1 MMKNNEM
8 NIINDLDK
16 ENDDLMRHL
25 GLLQQVSLGQETNIL
40 KDINKY
46 NDNNIFY
53 EFENQKTQNNNK
65 MNYNNI
71 NKVNNNNNIPPKKK
85 LNKKIMDMIKKKEE
99 VDKMKKMNNNIN
111 NINNNYYNNE
121 NNFEEENKVR
131 IFDNNCEILE
141 DNEKCVI
148 NFNSY
153 NRSQK
158 GNENNYINNDN
169 DNDNDSDSDDVKGKE
184 REKEKEKEKKSNDSS
199 DDEFNNISGINHKLI
214 EEALNVEKKF
224 TQNLNNYNLLEKK
237 NEENNNI
244 NINNNNKNNINDDD
258 SASEEYQHVINKNNK
273 NDNDNDKMLYFNSI
287 KKDNTDN
294 IKINNIDNDYMIKE
308 DNKLN
313 LAKDIISKYRLDD
326 DEDDDNKKEINNL
339 NNFNYNK
346 INNFEKIDNLNV
358 FNNNFDDREINE
370 KLEDIHK
377 INKIEEDN
385 QNHKIENEFNYED
398 DNKYMLN
405 LNQNKNYNFDDFKEL
420 QKDINESV
428 KQNNNKNKINII
440 NDDNIKSRVNI
451 INDIEPKNNSIN
463 SSINKENKNLFNTD
477 NNKDNFVCDLDI
489 FKKLQK
495 QMNKKSEVLQ
505 KTIDKYNHKPKNIE
519 IINNSNLIQSKIND
533 SKYDINSKENDI
545 NIKDYNKDIFDEN
558 IKEKINELN
567 ANESNTVTSIININN
582 KILIDKI
589 NNIKSKIDYNNNFNN
604 INNDV
609 NDKDN
614 YIKKE
619 IRSRTSSYEPLIFKI
634 PSLLLDDKIEEIEI
648 YIKLEMIYCKLKTI
662 TSKLDFISLLRQ
674 VLNNVLM
681 LKNSSFNVYMQLFN
695 FILSLQIYEL
705 NLSDCNPSL
714 PCEYLK
720 SLLDLL
726 VNNKDLTD
734 MIRIIIVLIKKYF
747 PINMSVILESKTI
760 VTLKVLNSYLK
771 QLNNVILSAYINIKS
786 IFIEV
791 NDFLFFSPPSLLS
804 DEFPLAELYMEI
816 YQEIRNTTD
825 NIIKSCRTKIMKNEL
840 MEAVVFIKSKIKNP
854 SMDYIKYLD
863 YAIYKIN

>member
-46 NDNNIFY
+46 NDNNNFY
-53 EFENQKTQNNNK
+53 EFGNQKTQNSNK
-65 MNYNNI
+65 MNNNI

-85 LNKKIMDMIKKKEE
+85 FNKKIMDMIKKMEE
-99 VDKMKKMNNNIN
+99 LDKMKKMNNNKN
-111 NINNNYYNNE
+111 NINDNYYNNE
-121 NNFEEENKVR
+121 KNIEEEKKVR

-158 GNENNYINNDN
+158 GSENIYNNNNNYI
-169 DNDNDSDSDDVKGKE
+169 DNDSDSDDVKG
-184 REKEKEKEKKSNDSS
+184 RDVEKEKEKKSNDSS

-237 NEENNNI
+237 NEENKNNI

-273 NDNDNDKMLYFNSI
+273 NDIDKMLNFNSI
-287 KKDNTDN
+287 KKDNSDN
-294 IKINNIDNDYMIKE
+294 ININNIDNDYMIKE

-326 DEDDDNKKEINNL
+326 DEDEDNKREINYINNI
-339 NNFNYNK
+339 NNFSNNK
-346 INNFEKIDNLNV
+346 NNNFEKINNLNV
-358 FNNNFDDREINE
+358 FKNNFDNRDIND

-385 QNHKIENEFNYED
+385 KNNKIENEFNYED
-398 DNKYMLN
+398 EDKYILN
-405 LNQNKNYNFDDFKEL
+405 LNQNKKYNFDDFKEL
-420 QKDINESV
+420 QKDIAESV

-451 INDIEPKNNSIN
+451 INDIEQKNNSIN
-463 SSINKENKNLFNTD
+463 ISINKENKNLFNND
-477 NNKDNFVCDLDI
+477 KNKDNFVCDLDI

-519 IINNSNLIQSKIND
+519 IINNSNLIQNKIDFSQNEF
-533 SKYDINSKENDI
+533 SSKENDI
-545 NIKDYNKDIFDEN
+545 NIKDYNKDKFDDI
-558 IKEKINELN
+558 IKEKINEMN
-567 ANESNTVTSIININN
+567 TNESNNVTSIININN

-747 PINMSVILESKTI
+747 PINMSVILESRTI

-825 NIIKSCRTKIMKNEL
+825 NIIKSCRTNIMKNEL

>member
-46 NDNNIFY
+46 NDNNNFY
-53 EFENQKTQNNNK
+53 EFGNQKTQNINK
-65 MNYNNI
+65 MNNNI

-85 LNKKIMDMIKKKEE
+85 FNKKIMDMIKKKEE
-99 VDKMKKMNNNIN
+99 LDKMKKMNNNIN
-111 NINNNYYNNE
+111 NINDNYYNNE
-121 NNFEEENKVR
+121 KNFEEEKKVR

-158 GNENNYINNDN
+158 GSENNYINNN
-169 DNDNDSDSDDVKGKE
+169 NYIDNDSDSDDVKG
-184 REKEKEKEKKSNDSS
+184 RDVEKEKEKKSNDSS

-237 NEENNNI
+237 NEENSNNI
-244 NINNNNKNNINDDD
+244 NFNNNNKNNINDDD

-273 NDNDNDKMLYFNSI
+273 NDIDKMLYFNSI
-287 KKDNTDN
+287 KKDNSDN
-294 IKINNIDNDYMIKE
+294 ININNIDNNYMIKE

-326 DEDDDNKKEINNL
+326 DENDDNKEEINDINNI
-339 NNFNYNK
+339 NNFSNNK
-346 INNFEKIDNLNV
+346 INNFEKINNLNV
-358 FNNNFDDREINE
+358 FKNNFDNRDIND

-385 QNHKIENEFNYED
+385 KNNKIENEFNYED
-398 DNKYMLN
+398 EDKYMLN
-405 LNQNKNYNFDDFKEL
+405 LNQNNKYNFDDFKEL
-420 QKDINESV
+420 QKDITESV
-428 KQNNNKNKINII
+428 KQNKNKINII

-451 INDIEPKNNSIN
+451 INDIEQKNNSIN
-463 SSINKENKNLFNTD
+463 ISINKENKNLFNND
-477 NNKDNFVCDLDI
+477 KNKDNFVCDLDI

-519 IINNSNLIQSKIND
+519 IINNSNLIQNKIDFSQNEFSSK
-533 SKYDINSKENDI
+533 KNDI
-545 NIKDYNKDIFDEN
+545 NIKDYNKDKFDD
-558 IKEKINELN
+558 ILKEKINEMNL
-567 ANESNTVTSIININN
+567 NESNNVTSIININN

-604 INNDV
+604 INNDA

-747 PINMSVILESKTI
+747 PIDMSVILESRTI

-825 NIIKSCRTKIMKNEL
+825 NIIKSCRTNIMKNEL

>member
-46 NDNNIFY
+46 NDNNNFY
-53 EFENQKTQNNNK
+53 EFGNQKTQNSNK
-65 MNYNNI
+65 MNNNI

-85 LNKKIMDMIKKKEE
+85 FNKKIMDMIKKKEE
-99 VDKMKKMNNNIN
+99 LDKMKKMNNNKN
-111 NINNNYYNNE
+111 NINDNYYNNE
-121 NNFEEENKVR
+121 KNIEEEKKVR

-158 GNENNYINNDN
+158 GSENIYNNNNNYI
-169 DNDNDSDSDDVKGKE
+169 DNDSDSDDVKG
-184 REKEKEKEKKSNDSS
+184 RDVEKEKEKKSNDSS

-237 NEENNNI
+237 NEENKNNI

-273 NDNDNDKMLYFNSI
+273 NDIDKMLNFNSI
-287 KKDNTDN
+287 KKDNSDN
-294 IKINNIDNDYMIKE
+294 ININNIDNDYMIKE

-326 DEDDDNKKEINNL
+326 DEDEDNKREINYINNI
-339 NNFNYNK
+339 NNFSNNK
-346 INNFEKIDNLNV
+346 NNNFEKINNLNV
-358 FNNNFDDREINE
+358 FKNNFDNRDIND

-385 QNHKIENEFNYED
+385 KNNKIENEFNYED
-398 DNKYMLN
+398 EDKYILN
-405 LNQNKNYNFDDFKEL
+405 LNQNKKYNFDDFKEL
-420 QKDINESV
+420 QKDIAESV

-451 INDIEPKNNSIN
+451 INDIEQKNNSIN
-463 SSINKENKNLFNTD
+463 ISINKENKNLFNND
-477 NNKDNFVCDLDI
+477 KNKDNFVCDLDI

-519 IINNSNLIQSKIND
+519 IINNSNLIQNKIDFSQNEF
-533 SKYDINSKENDI
+533 SSKENDI
-545 NIKDYNKDIFDEN
+545 NIKDYNKDKFDDI
-558 IKEKINELN
+558 IKEKINEMN
-567 ANESNTVTSIININN
+567 TNESNNVTSIININN

-747 PINMSVILESKTI
+747 PINMSVILESRTI

-825 NIIKSCRTKIMKNEL
+825 NIIKSCRTNIMKNEL

>member
-46 NDNNIFY
+46 NDNNNFY
-53 EFENQKTQNNNK
+53 EFGNQKTQNINK
-65 MNYNNI
+65 MNNNI

-85 LNKKIMDMIKKKEE
+85 FNKKIMDMIKKKEE
-99 VDKMKKMNNNIN
+99 LDKMKKMNNNIN
-111 NINNNYYNNE
+111 NINDNYYNNE
-121 NNFEEENKVR
+121 KNFEEEKKVR

-158 GNENNYINNDN
+158 GSENNYINNN
-169 DNDNDSDSDDVKGKE
+169 NYIDNDSDSDDVKG
-184 REKEKEKEKKSNDSS
+184 RDVEKEKEKKSNDSS

-237 NEENNNI
+237 NEENSNNI
-244 NINNNNKNNINDDD
+244 NFNNNNKNNINDDD

-273 NDNDNDKMLYFNSI
+273 NDIDKMLYFNSI
-287 KKDNTDN
+287 KKDNSDN
-294 IKINNIDNDYMIKE
+294 ININNIDNNYMIKE

-326 DEDDDNKKEINNL
+326 DENDDNKEEINNINNI
-339 NNFNYNK
+339 NNFSNNK
-346 INNFEKIDNLNV
+346 INNFEKINNLNV
-358 FNNNFDDREINE
+358 FKNNFDNRDIND

-385 QNHKIENEFNYED
+385 KNNKIENEFNYED
-398 DNKYMLN
+398 EDKYMLN
-405 LNQNKNYNFDDFKEL
+405 LNQNNKYNFDDFKEL
-420 QKDINESV
+420 QKDITESV
-428 KQNNNKNKINII
+428 KQNENKINVI

-451 INDIEPKNNSIN
+451 INDIEQKNNSIN
-463 SSINKENKNLFNTD
+463 ISINKENKNLFNND
-477 NNKDNFVCDLDI
+477 KNKDNFVCDLDI

-519 IINNSNLIQSKIND
+519 IINNSNLIQNKIDFSQNEFSSK
-533 SKYDINSKENDI
+533 KNDI
-545 NIKDYNKDIFDEN
+545 NIKDYNKDKFDD
-558 IKEKINELN
+558 ILKEKINEMNL
-567 ANESNTVTSIININN
+567 NESNNVTSIININN

-604 INNDV
+604 INNDA

-614 YIKKE
+614 YITKE

-747 PINMSVILESKTI
+747 PINMSVILESRTI

-825 NIIKSCRTKIMKNEL
+825 NIIKSCRTNIMKNEL

>member
-1 MMKNNEM
+1 M
-8 NIINDLDK
+8 
-16 ENDDLMRHL
+16 
-25 GLLQQVSLGQETNIL
+25 
-40 KDINKY
+40 
-46 NDNNIFY
+46 
-53 EFENQKTQNNNK
+53 
-65 MNYNNI
+65 
-71 NKVNNNNNIPPKKK
+71 
-85 LNKKIMDMIKKKEE
+85 
-99 VDKMKKMNNNIN
+99 
-111 NINNNYYNNE
+111 
-121 NNFEEENKVR
+121 
-131 IFDNNCEILE
+131 
-141 DNEKCVI
+141 
-148 NFNSY
+148 
-153 NRSQK
+153 
-158 GNENNYINNDN
+158 
-169 DNDNDSDSDDVKGKE
+169 
-184 REKEKEKEKKSNDSS
+184 
-199 DDEFNNISGINHKLI
+199 
-214 EEALNVEKKF
+214 
-224 TQNLNNYNLLEKK
+224 
-237 NEENNNI
+237 
-244 NINNNNKNNINDDD
+244 
-258 SASEEYQHVINKNNK
+258 
-273 NDNDNDKMLYFNSI
+273 
-287 KKDNTDN
+287 
-294 IKINNIDNDYMIKE
+294 
-308 DNKLN
+308 
-313 LAKDIISKYRLDD
+313 
-326 DEDDDNKKEINNL
+326 
-339 NNFNYNK
+339 
-346 INNFEKIDNLNV
+346 NV
-358 FNNNFDDREINE
+358 FKNNFDNRDIND

-385 QNHKIENEFNYED
+385 KNNKIENEFNYED
-398 DNKYMLN
+398 EDKYMLN
-405 LNQNKNYNFDDFKEL
+405 LNQNNKYNFDDFKEL
-420 QKDINESV
+420 QKDITESV
-428 KQNNNKNKINII
+428 KQNKNKINII

-451 INDIEPKNNSIN
+451 INDIEQKNNSIN
-463 SSINKENKNLFNTD
+463 ISINKENKNLFNND
-477 NNKDNFVCDLDI
+477 KNKDNFVCDLDI

-519 IINNSNLIQSKIND
+519 IINNSNLIQNKIDFSQNEFSSK
-533 SKYDINSKENDI
+533 KNDI
-545 NIKDYNKDIFDEN
+545 NIKDYNKDKFDD
-558 IKEKINELN
+558 ILKEKINEMNL
-567 ANESNTVTSIININN
+567 NESNNVTSIININN

-604 INNDV
+604 INNDA

-747 PINMSVILESKTI
+747 PINMSVILESRTI

-825 NIIKSCRTKIMKNEL
+825 NIIKSCRTNIMKNEL

>member
-46 NDNNIFY
+46 NDNNNFY
-53 EFENQKTQNNNK
+53 EIGNQKPQNSNK
-65 MNYNNI
+65 MNNNI
-71 NKVNNNNNIPPKKK
+71 NKVNNNNNIPPQKK

-99 VDKMKKMNNNIN
+99 LDKMKKMNNNKN
-111 NINNNYYNNE
+111 NINDNYYNNE
-121 NNFEEENKVR
+121 KNIEEEKKVR

-158 GNENNYINNDN
+158 GSESNYNNNNNYI
-169 DNDNDSDSDDVKGKE
+169 DNDSDSDDVKG
-184 REKEKEKEKKSNDSS
+184 REIEKEKEKKSNDSS

-237 NEENNNI
+237 NEENNNNK
-244 NINNNNKNNINDDD
+244 NINNNNKKNINDDD

-273 NDNDNDKMLYFNSI
+273 SDIDKMLYFNSI
-287 KKDNTDN
+287 KKDNSDN
-294 IKINNIDNDYMIKE
+294 ININNIDNDYMIKE

-313 LAKDIISKYRLDD
+313 LAKDIINKYRLDD
-326 DEDDDNKKEINNL
+326 DEDDDNKKEINNI
-339 NNFNYNK
+339 NNINMFNNNK
-346 INNFEKIDNLNV
+346 INNFEKINNLNV
-358 FNNNFDDREINE
+358 FKNNFDNRDIND
-370 KLEDIHK
+370 KLEEIHK

-385 QNHKIENEFNYED
+385 KNNKIENEFNYED
-398 DNKYMLN
+398 EDKYMLN
-405 LNQNKNYNFDDFKEL
+405 LNQNNKYNFDNFKEL

-428 KQNNNKNKINII
+428 KQNNKKNKINII

-451 INDIEPKNNSIN
+451 INDIEQKNNSIN
-463 SSINKENKNLFNTD
+463 ISINKENKNLFNND
-477 NNKDNFVCDLDI
+477 KNKDNFVCDLDI

-519 IINNSNLIQSKIND
+519 IINNSNLIQSKIDFSKND
-533 SKYDINSKENDI
+533 SIPKENDI
-545 NIKDYNKDIFDEN
+545 NIKDYNKDKFDD
-558 IKEKINELN
+558 ILKEKINEMN
-567 ANESNTVTSIININN
+567 TNESNNVTSIININN

-604 INNDV
+604 INNDA

-747 PINMSVILESKTI
+747 PINMSVILESRTI

-825 NIIKSCRTKIMKNEL
+825 NIIKSCRTNIMKNEL